1 MCCAPRNLR
10 NSMAA
15 EAGASGHTERS
26 KGEDFITALAIG
38 RQVRPTGKDTTG
50 KRKDEDTTG
59 QGNDEDTIGKG
70 PGKNVYQGKAWPQV
84 DYLEEYGNVCRGF
97 VTDPEAYLKDPWP
110 GIGKGATDKG
120 VGKNKGHGQPMLQ
133 GQPMWQCGKGGPW
146 RLKGTYGKCGLCG
159 NLGYQYVTDP
169 NAKGVDQLVDGVGKV
184 DEKGDDK
191 GFVKGVEKG
200 AGDDGG
206 DDGVGN
212 GVEKGAEK
220 GADKG
225 VGKGV
230 DKGRERWPRTN
241 VGAIELVND
250 ATANADDAGD
260 GHGAL
265 DPLDVDG
272 AAYRAAMMLVQQD
285 HTSAKFTDAEQATED
300 FMSEAWKEDAE
311 AAWLKIE
318 KQDIKSYECPWDHP
332 RLIST
337 IEDNN
342 KPDQE
347 HYQRQSWSWTTL
359 AMYKAWTPASLEG
372 HSNVILKAAHNT
384 WCPNVKGDI
393 LVYRV
398 CLCDHDGSNH
408 KCIDDM
414 DVERILQLL
423 NDTVSQHSGFKTC
436 THLQLDL
443 FHYYPLVL
451 KLVDAS
457 QIGTPLHCYADIMMV
472 CGYSRNSAKQLWDCL
487 DIIQKWQPIMPAAS
501 L

>member
-15 EAGASGHTERS
+15 EADASGHTERS
-26 KGEDFITALAIG
+26 KDEDFITALAIG

-84 DYLEEYGNVCRGF
+84 DYWQG
-97 VTDPEAYLKDPWP
+97 P

-230 DKGRERWPRTN
+230 DKWRERWPRTN
-241 VGAIELVND
+241 VGVIELVNG
-250 ATANADDAGD
+250 ADDAGD

-265 DPLDVDG
+265 DALDVDG
-272 AAYRAAMMLVQQD
+272 AAYRAAMMLVQQEQFQQLD
-285 HTSAKFTDAEQATED
+285 SRLRGLEDGLYCLSRQNLQMTDATNMKFHELS
-300 FMSEAWKEDAE
+300 MK
-311 AAWLKIE
+311 L
-318 KQDIKSYECPWDHP
+318 YE
-332 RLIST
+332 
-337 IEDNN
+337 
-342 KPDQE
+342 
-347 HYQRQSWSWTTL
+347 
-359 AMYKAWTPASLEG
+359 
-372 HSNVILKAAHNT
+372 ILK
-384 WCPNVKGDI
+384 
-393 LVYRV
+393 
-398 CLCDHDGSNH
+398 
-408 KCIDDM
+408 
-414 DVERILQLL
+414 
-423 NDTVSQHSGFKTC
+423 
-436 THLQLDL
+436 
-443 FHYYPLVL
+443 VL
-451 KLVDAS
+451 KARDTARS
-457 QIGTPLHCYADIMMV
+457 NKC
-472 CGYSRNSAKQLWDCL
+472 S
-487 DIIQKWQPIMPAAS
+487 
-501 L
+501 